1 MPTIPNWLIALLIG
15 SALGLVFGIFVSRKS
30 AAEKPIRGGSSARVL
45 HYLAASA
52 FLAAAPTVLIGA
64 IVFKLPFVQ
73 GVSLALGLLLAA
85 WIFLM
90 IHALFEMPYPHGE
103 Q

>member
-1 MPTIPNWLIALLIG
+1 MVAMPNWLIALLIG
-15 SALGLVFGIFVSRKS
+15 SALGLVFGIFVARKS
-30 AAEKPIRGGSSARVL
+30 IAEKPIQGGTPARIL

-64 IVFKLPFVQ
+64 ILFKLPFIQ
-73 GVSLALGLLLAA
+73 GFSLAIGLLMTA

-90 IHALFEMPYPHGE
+90 IHALFEVQAARG
-103 Q
+103 